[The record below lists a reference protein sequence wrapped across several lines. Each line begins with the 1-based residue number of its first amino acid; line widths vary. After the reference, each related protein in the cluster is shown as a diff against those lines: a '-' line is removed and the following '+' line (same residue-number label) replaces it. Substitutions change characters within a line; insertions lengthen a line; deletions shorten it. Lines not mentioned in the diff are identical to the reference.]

1 LIKISSIQEYYRNNW
16 VFGGDL
22 KENTRTLNKKFESG
36 ERLTWLTCYD
46 YSFARVIDSTDIDMI
61 LVGDSGGMVTLGYK
75 DTTPVTMEE
84 MIMLSSAV
92 RRGAPNKFIVGDMPK
107 GSYEVSDEDA
117 VRNAM
122 RFVKE
127 SGCDAVKLEGDNEKI
142 LSRVKAIVESGIV
155 VIGHIGLTPQSLAQQ
170 GGYRVV
176 GRDKKEISRLEDGVR
191 SLIKSGVFSILLEAV
206 PPNLAQKIS
215 SGSNIIIFGIGAG
228 EFVHG
233 QLLILHDLIG
243 LFPDFR
249 PKFAKC
255 FVPQIIS
262 KYEEGKTNIL
272 ENIEAFKNDGVFYI
286 SKLAIEAFVT
296 DVKNGKFPSDQF
308 SYKNN

>member
-1 LIKISSIQEYYRNNW
+1 M
-16 VFGGDL
+16 
-22 KENTRTLNKKFESG
+22 KENTRTLNKKFEGG

-61 LVGDSGGMVTLGYK
+61 LVGDSGGMVALGYK

-92 RRGAPNKFIVGDMPK
+92 IRGAPNKFIVGDMPK

-176 GRDKKEISRLEDGVR
+176 GRDKKEISSLEDGVR

-215 SGSNIIIFGIGAG
+215 SESNIIIFGIGAG

-262 KYEEGKTNIL
+262 KYKQGKTNIL
-272 ENIEAFKNDGVFYI
+272 ENIEAFKDDGVFYI

>member
-1 LIKISSIQEYYRNNW
+1 M
-16 VFGGDL
+16 

-46 YSFARVIDSTDIDMI
+46 YSFARVIESTDIDMI
-61 LVGDSGGMVTLGYK
+61 LVGDSGGMVALGYK

-215 SGSNIIIFGIGAG
+215 SESNIIIFGIGAG

-286 SKLAIEAFVT
+286 SKLAIEAFVI
-296 DVKNGKFPSDQF
+296 DVKNSKFPSDQF

>member
-1 LIKISSIQEYYRNNW
+1 
-16 VFGGDL
+16 L
-22 KENTRTLNKKFESG
+22 KENTRTLNKKFENN
-36 ERLTWLTCYD
+36 EKLTWLTCYD

-155 VIGHIGLTPQSLAQQ
+155 VMGHIGLTPQSLAQQ

-176 GRDKKEISRLEDGVR
+176 GRDKKEISGLEVGVR
-191 SLIKSGVFSILLEAV
+191 SLIKSGVFSIQLEAV

-215 SGSNIIIFGIGAG
+215 GESSVIIFGIGAG

-243 LFPDFR
+243 LYPDFR

-255 FVPQIIS
+255 FVPQIIK
-262 KYEEGKTNIL
+262 KYEENKDNIK
-272 ENIEAFKNDGVFYI
+272 ENIEVFKNDGVFYI

-296 DVKNGKFPSDQF
+296 EVKNDKFPSGQF

>member
-1 LIKISSIQEYYRNNW
+1 
-16 VFGGDL
+16 L

-61 LVGDSGGMVTLGYK
+61 LVGDSGGMVALGYK

-84 MIMLSSAV
+84 MIMLSAAV

-127 SGCDAVKLEGDNEKI
+127 TGCDAVKLEGDNEKI

-176 GRDKKEISRLEDGVR
+176 GSDKKEISRLEDGVR

-215 SGSNIIIFGIGAG
+215 SESNIIIFGIGAG

-262 KYEEGKTNIL
+262 RYEEGKTNIL
-272 ENIEAFKNDGVFYI
+272 ENIEVFKNDGVFYI

-308 SYKNN
+308 SYKDN

>member
-1 LIKISSIQEYYRNNW
+1 M
-16 VFGGDL
+16 
-22 KENTRTLNKKFESG
+22 KENTRTLNKKFENN
-36 ERLTWLTCYD
+36 EKLTWLTCYD
-46 YSFARVIDSTDIDMI
+46 YSFARAIDSTEIDLI

-84 MIMLSSAV
+84 MIMLASAV
-92 RRGAPNKFIVGDMPK
+92 RRGAPNKFIVGDLPK

-122 RFVKE
+122 RFIKE

-142 LSRVKAIVESGIV
+142 LSRIKSIVESGIV

-191 SLIKSGVFSILLEAV
+191 SLVKSGVFSILLEAV
-206 PPNLAQKIS
+206 PPNIAQKIS
-215 SGSNIIIFGIGAG
+215 SESDVIIFGIGAG

-243 LFPDFR
+243 LYPDFR

-255 FVPQIIS
+255 FVPQIIA
-262 KYEEGKTNIL
+262 KYEEDKINVLG
-272 ENIEAFKNDGVFYI
+272 NIEAFKTDGIFYI
-286 SKLAIEAFVT
+286 SKLAIDAFVI

>member
-1 LIKISSIQEYYRNNW
+1 M
-16 VFGGDL
+16 

>member
-1 LIKISSIQEYYRNNW
+1 M
-16 VFGGDL
+16 
-22 KENTRTLNKKFESG
+22 KENTRTLSKKFENN
-36 ERLTWLTCYD
+36 EQLTWLTCYD

-61 LVGDSGGMVTLGYK
+61 LVGDSGGMVALGYK

-84 MIMLSSAV
+84 MIMLSAAV

-215 SGSNIIIFGIGAG
+215 SESNIIIFGIGAG

-262 KYEEGKTNIL
+262 RYEEGKTNIL
-272 ENIEAFKNDGVFYI
+272 ENIEVFKNDGVFYI

>member
-1 LIKISSIQEYYRNNW
+1 LL
-16 VFGGDL
+16 GGEL
-22 KENTRTLNKKFESG
+22 KENTRTLNKKFENN
-36 ERLTWLTCYD
+36 EKLTWLTCYD
-46 YSFARVIDSTDIDMI
+46 YSFARAIDSTSIDMI
-61 LVGDSGGMVTLGYK
+61 LVGDSGGMVALGYK
-75 DTTPVTMEE
+75 DTAPVTMEE
-84 MIMLSSAV
+84 MIMLASAV

-107 GSYEVSDEDA
+107 GSYEVSNEDA

-122 RFVKE
+122 RFIKE

-142 LSRVKAIVESGIV
+142 LSRIKAIVESGIV

-176 GRDKKEISRLEDGVR
+176 GRDKKEISGLEVGVR

-215 SGSNIIIFGIGAG
+215 GESSVIIFGIGAG

-243 LFPDFR
+243 LYPDFR

-255 FVPQIIS
+255 FVPQIIK
-262 KYEEGKTNIL
+262 KYEENKVNIK
-272 ENIEAFKNDGVFYI
+272 ENIEVFKNDGVFYI

-296 DVKNGKFPSDQF
+296 EVKNDKFPSGQF

>member
-1 LIKISSIQEYYRNNW
+1 
-16 VFGGDL
+16 
-22 KENTRTLNKKFESG
+22 
-36 ERLTWLTCYD
+36 
-46 YSFARVIDSTDIDMI
+46 
-61 LVGDSGGMVTLGYK
+61 
-75 DTTPVTMEE
+75 
-84 MIMLSSAV
+84 MLSSAV

-122 RFVKE
+122 RFIKE
-127 SGCDAVKLEGDNEKI
+127 SGCDAIKLEGVNEKI
-142 LSRVKAIVESGIV
+142 LSRIKAIVESGIV

-176 GRDKKEISRLEDGVR
+176 GRDKKEILSLEVGIR

-215 SGSNIIIFGIGAG
+215 GESSIIIFGIGAG

-233 QLLILHDLIG
+233 QLLILHDLLG
-243 LFPDFR
+243 LYPDFR

-255 FVPQIIS
+255 FVPQVIA
-262 KYEEGKTNIL
+262 KYEKDQAKIM
-272 ENIEAFKNDGVFYI
+272 ENIDFVKNDGLFHI
-286 SKLAIEAFVT
+286 SKLAIEAFIE

>member
-1 LIKISSIQEYYRNNW
+1 M
-16 VFGGDL
+16 

-46 YSFARVIDSTDIDMI
+46 YSFARVIESTDIDMI
-61 LVGDSGGMVTLGYK
+61 LVGDSGGMVALGYK

-215 SGSNIIIFGIGAG
+215 SESNIIIFGIGAG

-262 KYEEGKTNIL
+262 KYEGDKTNIL
-272 ENIEAFKNDGVFYI
+272 ENIEVFKNDGVFYI

>member
-1 LIKISSIQEYYRNNW
+1 
-16 VFGGDL
+16 L

-61 LVGDSGGMVTLGYK
+61 LVGDSGGMVALGYK

-84 MIMLSSAV
+84 MIMLSAAV

-127 SGCDAVKLEGDNEKI
+127 TGCDAVKLEGDNEKI

-215 SGSNIIIFGIGAG
+215 SESNIIIFGIGAG

-296 DVKNGKFPSDQF
+296 DVKNGKFPSNQF

>member
-1 LIKISSIQEYYRNNW
+1 M
-16 VFGGDL
+16 
-22 KENTRTLNKKFESG
+22 KENTRTLNKKFENN
-36 ERLTWLTCYD
+36 EKLTWLTCYD
-46 YSFARVIDSTDIDMI
+46 YSFARAIDSTSIDMI
-61 LVGDSGGMVTLGYK
+61 LVGDSGGMVALGYK
-75 DTTPVTMEE
+75 DTAPVTMEE
-84 MIMLSSAV
+84 MIMLASAV

-107 GSYEVSDEDA
+107 GSYEVSNEDA

-122 RFVKE
+122 RFIKE

-142 LSRVKAIVESGIV
+142 LSRIKAIVESGIV

-176 GRDKKEISRLEDGVR
+176 GRDKKEISGLEVGVR

-215 SGSNIIIFGIGAG
+215 GESSVIIFGIGAG

-243 LFPDFR
+243 LYPDFR

-255 FVPQIIS
+255 FVPQIIK
-262 KYEEGKTNIL
+262 KYEENKVNIK
-272 ENIEAFKNDGVFYI
+272 ENIEVFKNDGVFYI

-296 DVKNGKFPSDQF
+296 EVKNDKFPSVQF

>member
-1 LIKISSIQEYYRNNW
+1 M
-16 VFGGDL
+16 

-61 LVGDSGGMVTLGYK
+61 LVGDSGGMVALGYK

-206 PPNLAQKIS
+206 PPNLAQNIS
-215 SGSNIIIFGIGAG
+215 SESNIIIFGIGAG

-296 DVKNGKFPSDQF
+296 DVKNGKFPSNQF

>member
-1 LIKISSIQEYYRNNW
+1 LL
-16 VFGGDL
+16 GGEL
-22 KENTRTLNKKFESG
+22 KENTRTLNKKFENN
-36 ERLTWLTCYD
+36 EKLTWLTCYD
-46 YSFARVIDSTDIDMI
+46 YSFARAIDSTDIDMI
-61 LVGDSGGMVTLGYK
+61 LVGDSGGMVALGYK
-75 DTTPVTMEE
+75 DTAPVTMEE
-84 MIMLSSAV
+84 MIMLASAV

-117 VRNAM
+117 VRSAM
-122 RFVKE
+122 RFIKE

-142 LSRVKAIVESGIV
+142 LSRIKAIVESGIV

-176 GRDKKEISRLEDGVR
+176 GRDKKEISSLEVGVR

-215 SGSNIIIFGIGAG
+215 SESSVIIFGIGAG
-228 EFVHG
+228 KFVHG

-243 LFPDFR
+243 LYPDFR

-255 FVPQIIS
+255 FVPQIIK
-262 KYEEGKTNIL
+262 KYEEDRTSII
-272 ENIEAFKNDGVFYI
+272 ENIEAFKNDGIFHI

-296 DVKNGKFPSDQF
+296 EVKNGKFPSGQF

>member
-1 LIKISSIQEYYRNNW
+1 
-16 VFGGDL
+16 L

-46 YSFARVIDSTDIDMI
+46 YSFARVIESTDIDMI
-61 LVGDSGGMVTLGYK
+61 LVGDSGGMVALGYK

-142 LSRVKAIVESGIV
+142 LSRIKAIVESGIV

-215 SGSNIIIFGIGAG
+215 SESNIIIFGIGAG

-243 LFPDFR
+243 LYPDFR

-286 SKLAIEAFVT
+286 SKLAIEAFVI
-296 DVKNGKFPSDQF
+296 DVKNSKFPSDQF

>member
-1 LIKISSIQEYYRNNW
+1 L
-16 VFGGDL
+16 GGEL
-22 KENTRTLNKKFESG
+22 KENTRTLNKKFLSG
-36 ERLTWLTCYD
+36 EKLSWLTCYD
-46 YSFARVIDSTDIDMI
+46 YSFAKIIDSTDIDMI

-75 DTTPVTMEE
+75 DTSPVTMDE

-107 GSYEVSDEDA
+107 GSYEVSDEEA

-122 RFVKE
+122 RFIKE
-127 SGCDAVKLEGDNEKI
+127 SGCDAVKLEGFNEKI
-142 LSRVKAIVESGIV
+142 LSRVKSIVDSGIV

-176 GRDKKEISRLEDGVR
+176 GRDKKEILSLQDGVE
-191 SLIKSGVFSILLEAV
+191 SLINSGVFSILLEAL
-206 PPNLAQKIS
+206 PPDLAQKIS
-215 SGSNIIIFGIGAG
+215 EKSGVIIFGIGAG
-228 EFVHG
+228 KFVHG

-243 LFPDFR
+243 LYPDFR

-255 FVPQIIS
+255 FVPQVIDSYI
-262 KYEEGKTNIL
+262 
-272 ENIEAFKNDGVFYI
+272 ENKKSVFEKSEAFKGDGIYSI
-286 SKLAIEAFVT
+286 SKLAIESFILE
-296 DVKNGKFPSDQF
+296 VKSGEFPSDEF

>member
-1 LIKISSIQEYYRNNW
+1 M
-16 VFGGDL
+16 
-22 KENTRTLNKKFESG
+22 KENTRTLNKKFENN
-36 ERLTWLTCYD
+36 EKLTWLTCYD
-46 YSFARVIDSTDIDMI
+46 YSFARAIDSTDIDMI
-61 LVGDSGGMVTLGYK
+61 LVGDSGGMITLGYK

-84 MIMLSSAV
+84 MIMLASAV
-92 RRGAPNKFIVGDMPK
+92 RRGAPNKFMVGDMPK

-122 RFVKE
+122 RFIKE

-142 LSRVKAIVESGIV
+142 LSRIKSIVESGIV

-176 GRDKKEISRLEDGVR
+176 GRDEKEISSMEDGVR

-206 PPNLAQKIS
+206 PPNIAQKIS
-215 SGSNIIIFGIGAG
+215 SESNVIIFGIGAG

-243 LFPDFR
+243 LYPDFR

-255 FVPQIIS
+255 FVPQIIAE
-262 KYEEGKTNIL
+262 YEEGKTNIL
-272 ENIEAFKNDGVFYI
+272 ENVEAIKKDGVFYT

-296 DVKNGKFPSDQF
+296 DVKNGKFPSGQF

>member
-1 LIKISSIQEYYRNNW
+1 L
-16 VFGGDL
+16 GGDL

-46 YSFARVIDSTDIDMI
+46 YSFARVIESTDIDMI
-61 LVGDSGGMVTLGYK
+61 LVGDSGGMVALGYK

-215 SGSNIIIFGIGAG
+215 SESNIIIFGIGAG

-286 SKLAIEAFVT
+286 SKLAIEAFVI
-296 DVKNGKFPSDQF
+296 DVKNSKFPSDQF

>member
-1 LIKISSIQEYYRNNW
+1 M
-16 VFGGDL
+16 
-22 KENTRTLNKKFESG
+22 KENTRTLSKKFENN
-36 ERLTWLTCYD
+36 EKLTWLTCYD
-46 YSFARVIDSTDIDMI
+46 YSFARAIDSTDIDMI
-61 LVGDSGGMVTLGYK
+61 LVGDSGGMVALGYK

-84 MIMLSSAV
+84 MIMLSAAV

-127 SGCDAVKLEGDNEKI
+127 TGCDAVKLEGDNEKI

-170 GGYRVV
+170 GEYRVV

-215 SGSNIIIFGIGAG
+215 SESNIIIFGIGAG

-296 DVKNGKFPSDQF
+296 DVKNGKFPSNQF